1 MIPVKHIDPDD
12 IALYAMQLLPPDETE
27 EMTLHLQHSAE
38 ARRVL
43 SEIYSDLSIFAH
55 SAEMHSPPA
64 LARQRLM
71 KHVAREKKAVP
82 VDPLASGQYA
92 ARPGFGAS
100 TGSLFDEEVEKKS
113 LGAKILPWV
122 GWAIAA
128 GLGALSFTQYQEKTA
143 MQATLAT
150 NQAETAKTVASAEA
164 ANVLLDTLKDPS
176 AAHFTLTAADTKP
189 VPQGRVTY
197 NSDKGSLLLV
207 ASNLEKLPPYKV
219 YELWLIPQDGRDPI
233 PAGTFHPDARGFAS
247 VVLPELPKGIAAK
260 TFGVTIEDGEGSQLP
275 TMPIV
280 LKGQTS

>member
-82 VDPLASGQYA
+82 VDALSGSYA
-92 ARPGFGAS
+92 PRGAFAGA
-100 TGSLFDEEVEKKS
+100 GSLFEEEAPQKS
-113 LGAKILPWV
+113 LAAKILPWA
-122 GWAIAA
+122 GWALAA
-128 GLGALSFTQYQEKTA
+128 GMAALSFTQYQQKTEMKSRLA
-143 MQATLAT
+143 ANQATMA
-150 NQAETAKTVASAEA
+150 QTVASAEL
-164 ANVLLDTLKDPS
+164 ANTLMETMKDPS
-176 AAHFTLTAADTKP
+176 AVHFTLASTDQKP
-189 VPQGRVTY
+189 PPQGRVTY
-197 NSDKGSLLLV
+197 VSDKGSLLLV
-207 ASNLEKLPPYKV
+207 ANNLDKLPPYKI
-219 YELWLIPQDGRDPI
+219 YELWLIPEDGRDPI
-233 PAGTFHPDARGFAS
+233 PAGTFRPDAHGFAS
-247 VVLPELPKGIAAK
+247 VVLPELPKGIVAK
-260 TFGVTIEDGEGSQLP
+260 TFGVTVEDGEGSQSP